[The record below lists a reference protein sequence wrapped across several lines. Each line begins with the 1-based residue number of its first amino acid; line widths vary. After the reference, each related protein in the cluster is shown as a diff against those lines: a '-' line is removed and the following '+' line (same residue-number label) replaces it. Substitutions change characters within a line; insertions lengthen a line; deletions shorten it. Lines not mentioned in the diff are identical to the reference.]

1 VRRLPPYAVFAD
13 WLRQTLTQEQF
24 QLPAFFDL
32 SATFFFALTGALAA
46 MKRRYDWVGMLALAL
61 LTGVGGSLLRDGLF
75 LQQGPPAVV
84 RDGRYFLAVLA
95 GCVAG
100 ALLGNVLERFRKV
113 LAILDALGLCAYG
126 VVGAQKA
133 LAAGLGIPAA
143 VLVGVVNACGGGL
156 LRDLITREEPLVF
169 KPGQFYV
176 FASLLGCVLFALLAG
191 KAVVSV
197 PLAALL
203 AMTLTFLCRILA
215 IAFNWRTSA
224 VQPWLFDRDDEK
236 DSPP

>member
-1 VRRLPPYAVFAD
+1 MFAD
-13 WLRQTLTQEQF
+13 WLQQTLAQDQF
-24 QLPAFFDL
+24 HLPAVFDL
-32 SATFFFALTGALAA
+32 GATFFFALTGALAA
-46 MKRRYDWVGMLALAL
+46 MKRRYDWVGVLALAL

-84 RDGRYFLAVLA
+84 RDGRFLLAILA
-95 GCVAG
+95 GCVGG
-100 ALLGNVLERFRKV
+100 AAVGNLVDRFRKV
-113 LAILDALGLCAYG
+113 VAVLDAVGLCAYG

-133 LAAGLGIPAA
+133 LAAGLSLPAA

-176 FASLLGCVLFALLAG
+176 LASLLGCVLFVLLAG
-191 KAVVSV
+191 KGVTSV

-203 AMTLTFLCRILA
+203 AMTATFLCRILA
-215 IAFNWRTSA
+215 IVFNWRTSA
-224 VQPWLFDRDDEK
+224 VQPWLFEPGDTGGAA
-236 DSPP
+236 PPPHS